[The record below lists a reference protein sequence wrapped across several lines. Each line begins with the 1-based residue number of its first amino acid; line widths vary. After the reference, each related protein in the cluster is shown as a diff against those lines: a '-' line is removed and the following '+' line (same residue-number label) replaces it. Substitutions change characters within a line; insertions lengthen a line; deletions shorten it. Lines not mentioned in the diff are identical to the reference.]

1 MFTHNAGTIKKMS
14 SATEKTESI
23 IGNLYAGRVL
33 ELVNSATSSID
44 ILMFEWR
51 WYENDFS
58 HPIQIIN
65 HALVRAVRRGVKV
78 RALTHRSE
86 IAKRLQSVGIEAK
99 AWPLQK
105 LMHSKMIIFDKKAV
119 VIGSHNLTGSAIN
132 TNIETSV
139 LFFDREVAEAKL
151 NYINNL
157 WLS

>member
-1 MFTHNAGTIKKMS
+1 MLTSIQKTKSVIGAQYAES
-14 SATEKTESI
+14 VLALVDSAERS
-23 IGNLYAGRVL
+23 L
-33 ELVNSATSSID
+33 D

-78 RALTHRSE
+78 RALTYHAD
-86 IAKRLQSVGIEAK
+86 IASTLKYNGILAK
-99 AWPLQK
+99 AWPLKK
-105 LMHSKMIIFDKKAV
+105 LMHAKMIIADNEAV
-119 VIGSHNLTGSAIN
+119 IIGSHNLTGSAIN

-139 LFFDREVAEAKL
+139 LFYDKEVAQAKTAFFE
-151 NYINNL
+151 NI